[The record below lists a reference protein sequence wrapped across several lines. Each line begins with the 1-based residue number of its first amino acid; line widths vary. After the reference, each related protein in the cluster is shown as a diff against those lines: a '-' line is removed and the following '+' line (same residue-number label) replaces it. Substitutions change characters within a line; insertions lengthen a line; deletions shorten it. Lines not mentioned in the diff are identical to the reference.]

1 MLSLKKLS
9 GSGPDKQTRVL
20 VAVGLVLAVV
30 VFMLYTKPRMDD
42 RDAAREALVQQQ
54 KILKSEKEGA
64 SKFLEQG
71 AERDKYVKAVSDA
84 DSFFPFIEGETK
96 ILELSLQGVV
106 SQAANRAGVKLDAI
120 PSPAIVENV
129 PGVPQGVSAFEI
141 TISMEGS
148 PGQFKNF
155 VRAISDSKKVYAT
168 MTSMTATAV
177 IKSEAEQADLRSPQV
192 QNIQGTIRMWFTT
205 TPPLAGTPTT
215 TTAAGSQP
223 STSTAPA
230 SSTP

>member
-1 MLSLKKLS
+1 
-9 GSGPDKQTRVL
+9 
-20 VAVGLVLAVV
+20 
-30 VFMLYTKPRMDD
+30 MLYTKPRMNARDD
-42 RDAAREALVQQQ
+42 AREALVQQQ
-54 KILKSEKEGA
+54 NILKTEKDGA
-64 SKFLEQG
+64 SKFLDQG
-71 AERDKYVKAVSDA
+71 AERDKYVQAVKEA
-84 DSFFPFIEGETK
+84 DGFFPYIDGDTK

-106 SQAANRAGVKLDAI
+106 SQAADRAGVKLDSI
-120 PSPAIVENV
+120 PSPAIVESV

-177 IKSEAEQADLRSPQV
+177 IKGEGELADLRSPQV

-205 TPPLAGTPTT
+205 TPPLAGAPTT
-215 TTAAGSQP
+215 TAPGGAQPATTAVAP
-223 STSTAPA
+223 TSTP
-230 SSTP
+230 

>member
-9 GSGPDKQTRVL
+9 SSGPDKQTRIL
-20 VAVGLVLAVV
+20 VAVGLILAVV
-30 VFMLYTKPRMDD
+30 VFMLYTKPRMDA

-64 SKFLEQG
+64 SKFLDQG
-71 AERDKYVKAVSDA
+71 AERDKYVQAVKDA
-84 DSFFPFIEGETK
+84 DGFFPYVEGETK

-129 PGVPQGVSAFEI
+129 PGVPKGVSAFEI
-141 TISMEGS
+141 TISIEGS

-155 VRAISDSKKVYAT
+155 VRAISDSKKVFAT
-168 MTSMTATAV
+168 MTSMSASAV
-177 IKSEAEQADLRSPQV
+177 IKGEGEQADLRSPQV

-205 TPPLAGTPTT
+205 TPPLAGAPTT
-215 TTAAGSQP
+215 TGPAGQQAAP
-223 STSTAPA
+223 TTSAP
-230 SSTP
+230 